1 MLDAIPLE
9 RPNTPLLDSID
20 EPADLR
26 ELNVNQLETLAH
38 ELREFLLF
46 SVGKT
51 GGHFGAGLG
60 VVELTFALHYVFDTP
75 NDTLVWDAGHPA
87 IDNHRHGIAN
97 EQKVTMRVKRMRHW
111 RAISG

>member
-26 ELNVNQLETLAH
+26 ELEVEQLETLAH

-51 GGHFGAGLG
+51 GGHFGAGLRRCRAH
-60 VVELTFALHYVFDTP
+60 LSPALCFRYAQRHARVGRRTSG
-75 NDTLVWDAGHPA
+75 LPA
-87 IDNHRHGIAN
+87 
-97 EQKVTMRVKRMRHW
+97 
-111 RAISG
+111 